1 MVKKPKAAEAVE
13 EDTSSATG
21 ADEDS
26 EWRKDYE
33 ALRAEL
39 AIVQSE
45 LKARPADPELKEQL
59 AGIKQA
65 LSEVRAELGDF
76 RRVSESKSKP
86 PKSEPTPEKSAPK
99 EPGAT
104 ATIESPEEA
113 SDPEDHPED
122 HPRAKSG
129 ATTPPR
135 RKHKPTL
142 AQAKGW
148 L

>member
-45 LKARPADPELKEQL
+45 L
-59 AGIKQA
+59 
-65 LSEVRAELGDF
+65 
-76 RRVSESKSKP
+76 
-86 PKSEPTPEKSAPK
+86 
-99 EPGAT
+99 
-104 ATIESPEEA
+104 
-113 SDPEDHPED
+113 
-122 HPRAKSG
+122 
-129 ATTPPR
+129 
-135 RKHKPTL
+135 
-142 AQAKGW
+142 
-148 L
+148 